1 MLQSGKGSTR
11 VSRPGGWEQS
21 AALTVEAQV
30 NMRTKAAAALF
41 LGLSACATP
50 PQTVGTAAPVARPS
64 RATSAPVRDGVIGL
78 GASQL
83 QAMFG
88 VPVAQL
94 TEGPA
99 RKLQFAGTTC
109 VLDAYLYA
117 PASGGEP
124 AVTHVDTRKVSGED
138 IDRASCVA
146 ALRMR

>member
-1 MLQSGKGSTR
+1 M
-11 VSRPGGWEQS
+11 
-21 AALTVEAQV
+21 
-30 NMRTKAAAALF
+30 AAAASL
-41 LGLSACATP
+41 LGLGACATP
-50 PQTVGTAAPVARPS
+50 PQTVGTTAPVARPS
-64 RATSAPVRDGVIGL
+64 RATSAPARDGVIGL

-83 QAMFG
+83 QAMLG
-88 VPVAQL
+88 APVAQL

-117 PASGGEP
+117 PAGGGEP

-146 ALRMR
+146 ALRTR